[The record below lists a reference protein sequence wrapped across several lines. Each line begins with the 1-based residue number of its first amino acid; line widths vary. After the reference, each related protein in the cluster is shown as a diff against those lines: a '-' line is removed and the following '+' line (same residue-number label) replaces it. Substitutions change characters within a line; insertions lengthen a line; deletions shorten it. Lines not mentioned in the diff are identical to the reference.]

1 MRGRGGMGSVIWEL
15 PFVDLAI
22 IAVSAFVAGI
32 SSGMSG
38 FGGGLLLPPVLA
50 PLLGVANVV
59 PVLSI
64 SMLMTNLH
72 RFWLYWQHLDR
83 RMTAIVLTAMIP
95 AVILGTTIYL
105 SLPHD
110 AIAMVLGGFL
120 LVSIPLGRLL
130 AARQIRLKTPSLVG
144 FSFGFGVLSG
154 ATSGTG
160 VLMVPVLLGAGLI
173 GPAFLATDAAISI
186 AVNST
191 RALIFNTAD
200 GLHAE
205 ILVAGVLIGL
215 CTLPGNYVARWFLR
229 RTSLRVHAR
238 IMEAVVL
245 VGGISLLWRPVRDLI
260 GL

>member
-1 MRGRGGMGSVIWEL
+1 MGSVVWDL
-15 PFVDLAI
+15 PFVDLLI

-50 PLLGVANVV
+50 PLLGVQHVV

-72 RFWLYWQHLDR
+72 RFWLYRQHLDKR
-83 RMTAIVLTAMIP
+83 LTAMVLAAMMP
-95 AVILGTTIYL
+95 AVIIGTTVYL

-110 AIAMVLGGFL
+110 AIAVVLGGFL
-120 LVSIPLGRLL
+120 LASIPLGRFL
-130 AARQIRLKTPSLVG
+130 AARQIRLKTPGLLG
-144 FSFGFGVLSG
+144 FSFGFGILSG

-160 VLMVPVLLGAGLI
+160 VLMVPVLMGAGLI
-173 GPAFLATDAAISI
+173 GQTFLATDAAISI

-200 GLHAE
+200 GLQPE
-205 ILVAGVLIGL
+205 ILAAAVLIGL
-215 CTLPGNYVARWFLR
+215 CTIPGNYIARWILR

-238 IMEAVVL
+238 IMEGVVL
-245 VGGISLLWRPVRDLI
+245 VGGISLLWGPIRDLL
-260 GL
+260 GV

>member
-1 MRGRGGMGSVIWEL
+1 MGSVIWDL
-15 PFVDLAI
+15 PFYDLAI

-50 PLLGVANVV
+50 PILGVQHVV
-59 PVLSI
+59 PVLSV

-72 RFWLYWQHLDR
+72 RFWLYRQHLDKR
-83 RMTAIVLTAMIP
+83 LTAMVLIAMIP
-95 AVILGTTIYL
+95 AVILGTTLYL
-105 SLPHD
+105 SLPHN
-110 AIAMVLGGFL
+110 AIAIVLGGFL
-120 LVSIPLGRLL
+120 LASIPLGRIL
-130 AARQIRLKTPSLVG
+130 AARKIRLQTPGLLG
-144 FSFGFGVLSG
+144 FSFGFGILSG

-160 VLMVPVLLGAGLI
+160 VLMVPVLMGAGLV
-173 GPAFLATDAAISI
+173 GTTFLATDAAISI

-200 GLHAE
+200 GLQAE
-205 ILVAGVLIGL
+205 ILVAAVLIGL
-215 CTLPGNYVARWFLR
+215 CTIPGNYIARWVLR

-238 IMEAVVL
+238 IMEGVVL
-245 VGGISLLWRPVRDLI
+245 IGGISLLWQPVRDLL

>member
-1 MRGRGGMGSVIWEL
+1 MGSVIWDL
-15 PFVDLAI
+15 PFYDLVI

-50 PLLGVANVV
+50 PLLGVQHVV
-59 PVLSI
+59 PVLSV

-72 RFWLYWQHLDR
+72 RFWLYRQHLDKR
-83 RMTAIVLTAMIP
+83 LTAMVLIAMIP
-95 AVILGTTIYL
+95 AVILGTTLYL

-110 AIAMVLGGFL
+110 AIAIVLGGFL
-120 LVSIPLGRLL
+120 LASIPLGRIL
-130 AARQIRLKTPSLVG
+130 AARKIRLKTPGLLG
-144 FSFGFGVLSG
+144 FSFGFGILSG

-160 VLMVPVLLGAGLI
+160 VLMVPVLMGAGLV
-173 GPAFLATDAAISI
+173 GTTFLATDAAISI

-200 GLHAE
+200 GLQPE
-205 ILVAGVLIGL
+205 ILVAAVLIGL
-215 CTLPGNYVARWFLR
+215 CTIPGNYIARWVLR

-238 IMEAVVL
+238 IMEGVVL
-245 VGGISLLWRPVRDLI
+245 IGGISLLWQPIRELI

>member
-1 MRGRGGMGSVIWEL
+1 MGSVIWDL
-15 PFVDLAI
+15 PFYDLVI

-50 PLLGVANVV
+50 PLLGVQHVV
-59 PVLSI
+59 PVLSV

-72 RFWLYWQHLDR
+72 RFWLYRQHLDKR
-83 RMTAIVLTAMIP
+83 LTAMVLIAMIP
-95 AVILGTTIYL
+95 AVILGTTLYL

-110 AIAMVLGGFL
+110 AIAIVLGGFL
-120 LVSIPLGRLL
+120 LASIPLGRIL
-130 AARQIRLKTPSLVG
+130 AARKIRLKTPGLLG
-144 FSFGFGVLSG
+144 FSFGFGILSG

-160 VLMVPVLLGAGLI
+160 VLMVPVLMGAGLV
-173 GPAFLATDAAISI
+173 GTTFLATDAAISI

-200 GLHAE
+200 GLQPE
-205 ILVAGVLIGL
+205 ILVAAVLIGL
-215 CTLPGNYVARWFLR
+215 CTIPGNYIARWVLR

-238 IMEAVVL
+238 IMEGVVL
-245 VGGISLLWRPVRDLI
+245 IGGISLLWQPTRDLL